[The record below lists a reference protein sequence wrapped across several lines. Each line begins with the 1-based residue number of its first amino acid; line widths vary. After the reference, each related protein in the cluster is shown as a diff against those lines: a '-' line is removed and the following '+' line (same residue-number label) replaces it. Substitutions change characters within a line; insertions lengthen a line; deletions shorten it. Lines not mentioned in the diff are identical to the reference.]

1 MTYRLVQLFL
11 CSLTYVSLMSR
22 SRYLL
27 IVMLQA
33 GSCYP
38 GSGSG
43 EDKAVSV
50 GDLSQSTDTLLRSHK
65 PDTVIWEE
73 AAPAPA
79 PATLKLQ
86 APAPAPS
93 MVKLATRAAAPA
105 ITASARSQSLNE
117 VRGGKK
123 VSGSSGGAI
132 GVQVILSC
140 DWSTVQNTDL

>member
-1 MTYRLVQLFL
+1 M
-11 CSLTYVSLMSR
+11 
-22 SRYLL
+22 
-27 IVMLQA
+27 
-33 GSCYP
+33 
-38 GSGSG
+38 
-43 EDKAVSV
+43 SV

-73 AAPAPA
+73 AAPP
-79 PATLKLQ
+79 PSATLKLQ

>member
-1 MTYRLVQLFL
+1 MP
-11 CSLTYVSLMSR
+11 
-22 SRYLL
+22 RYLEIL
-27 IVMLQA
+27 LLQA

-38 GSGSG
+38 GPGSG

-79 PATLKLQ
+79 TLKLQ
-86 APAPAPS
+86 TPAPAPS

-123 VSGSSGGAI
+123 VSGGSGGAI

>member
-11 CSLTYVSLMSR
+11 CSLTYVSLM

-73 AAPAPA
+73 AAPAPN
-79 PATLKLQ
+79 TLKLQ

-132 GVQVILSC
+132 GVQVILVC
-140 DWSTVQNTDL
+140 DWSAVQNTDL

>member
-1 MTYRLVQLFL
+1 M
-11 CSLTYVSLMSR
+11 
-22 SRYLL
+22 
-27 IVMLQA
+27 
-33 GSCYP
+33 
-38 GSGSG
+38 
-43 EDKAVSV
+43 SV

-79 PATLKLQ
+79 TLKLQ
-86 APAPAPS
+86 TPAPAPS

-123 VSGSSGGAI
+123 VSGGSGGAI
-132 GVQVILSC
+132 GGQVMVIRRC
-140 DWSTVQNTDL
+140 DWSTLQNTDL